1 MLPSTSKNKLYLYLI
16 FFIFLTSIF
25 NFQLLKNYQ
34 NKFLL
39 KKINIYG
46 LNSNEKKMLEIELN
60 ILKNINIFRLSEEK
74 VLKILNKYNFL
85 ENIQVTKIIPS
96 TIDINLSKTLILGKT
111 LINEKI
117 FYIGKNG
124 KFISSNQFFEEKE
137 IASIYGN
144 FKINEFLNLQKILNN
159 QDVDVSDIEEFYY
172 YKNKRWDLV
181 FSNGQILMLPSK
193 NIKKSIEFYKK
204 FSQQEDIANIKIID
218 LRVTNQI
225 ILNKNN
231 E

>member
-74 VLKILNKYNFL
+74 VLEILNKYNFL

-124 KFISSNQFFEEKE
+124 KFISSNQFLRKRKLLQFME
-137 IASIYGN
+137 IL
-144 FKINEFLNLQKILNN
+144 K
-159 QDVDVSDIEEFYY
+159 
-172 YKNKRWDLV
+172 
-181 FSNGQILMLPSK
+181 
-193 NIKKSIEFYKK
+193 
-204 FSQQEDIANIKIID
+204 
-218 LRVTNQI
+218 
-225 ILNKNN
+225 
-231 E
+231 